1 MSEKPKEVPIYIASP
16 DDADDLTDPSSFI
29 DPDTDPRKLLD
40 HERPAQWEPY
50 VPSKTLEEASLE
62 ARTKSAGKRP
72 GKLEAVQSIEPV
84 EKPATEERAPSRD
97 PIGTSAGPRYL
108 EPEALNSSPASL
120 SSQSNSSQPRQDQAA
135 KNVLNRR
142 TWLYVVLTAIN
153 SFVLGVWI
161 GSKYV
166 PFETPKSALD
176 LQVSSQPAADGALR
190 KHLVADVAARAGRSV
205 VNIDIRYKPT
215 PPPSQLAAPMR
226 GFDRFFGQE
235 GQRESAPRYPA
246 PPRISEGTGM
256 IIRSDGYIL
265 SNSHVV
271 KPYSDIKVTLDD
283 KRELKARFIGRDSF
297 TDLAVI
303 KVEGKDL
310 PVAKFSSSSTVRPGD
325 WAIAIGSPLGFDHT
339 VTLGIVSA
347 IGRSLSDLMNHHV
360 ELIQTDVAIN
370 PGSSGGPLLNIDGE
384 VIGIIAAIKSG
395 AQNIAFA
402 IPVDLARKIAEEIIS
417 HGTIARPY
425 LGIFMVDDDPNPTRS
440 VTLPTHPVAVRV
452 ARVMANGPC
461 QKAGIMP
468 GFIIEK
474 VKGQPV
480 KSTKEVRSIISVLRP
495 GDVVEFQL
503 RRDGGGSEIKK
514 VTVGF
519 YPEDLEDSR

>member
-1 MSEKPKEVPIYIASP
+1 MSEHKEVPIYIASP
-16 DDADDLTDPSSFI
+16 DSADDSADESTYIDPS
-29 DPDTDPRKLLD
+29 TDPRKLLD

-50 VPSKTLEEASLE
+50 MPSVTLEQASKGE
-62 ARTKSAGKRP
+62 TFRPSSAGSDKTGALVEEPSSAQPPPIDRP
-72 GKLEAVQSIEPV
+72 PHNPVPQPNRETNLPAAVTPK
-84 EKPATEERAPSRD
+84 KP
-97 PIGTSAGPRYL
+97 L
-108 EPEALNSSPASL
+108 L
-120 SSQSNSSQPRQDQAA
+120 SSR
-135 KNVLNRR
+135 V
-142 TWLYVVLTAIN
+142 WLAIALTAIN
-153 SFVLGVWI
+153 TFVLGVWI
-161 GSKYV
+161 GSKYM
-166 PFETPKSALD
+166 PFETPKSSLD
-176 LQVSSQPAADGALR
+176 PVAPAASSAVNPSGVASGFLD
-190 KHLVADVAARAGRSV
+190 KHHVADVAARAGRSV
-205 VNIDIRYKPT
+205 VNIDIRFQVRQ
-215 PPPSQLAAPMR
+215 PPSDVAAPLG
-226 GFDRFFGQE
+226 GFKGLFGQE
-235 GQRESAPRYPA
+235 GQGSSQTAPRYIPT
-246 PPRISEGTGM
+246 RVSEGTGL
-256 IIRSDGYIL
+256 IVRSDGYIL

-271 KPYSDIKVTLDD
+271 KSNSEIKVTLDD

-303 KVEGKDL
+303 KVEGKDF
-310 PVAKFSSSSTVRPGD
+310 PVAKFSTMANVRPGD

-402 IPVDLARKIAEEIIS
+402 IPVDLARKITEDIIA

-425 LGIFMVDDDPNPTRS
+425 LGIFMIDDDPSATRS
-440 VTLPTHPVAVRV
+440 VTLPTHPIAVRV
-452 ARVMANGPC
+452 ARVTSDGPC

-468 GFIIEK
+468 GSIIEK

-480 KSTKEVRSIISVLRP
+480 KSTREVRAIISTLHP
-495 GDVVEFQL
+495 GDVVEFVL
-503 RRDGGGSEIKK
+503 RRANGRGTDVKK

-519 YPEDLEDSR
+519 YPEDVMDMR

>member
-16 DDADDLTDPSSFI
+16 DSADDSNDESYI
-29 DPDTDPRKLLD
+29 DPGTDPRKLLD
-40 HERPAQWEPY
+40 HDRPPQWEPY
-50 VPSKTLEEASLE
+50 KPSKTLEEASKE
-62 ARTKSAGKRP
+62 ARSPVPKAPTVPPKKEEEV
-72 GKLEAVQSIEPV
+72 EAAEPAIV
-84 EKPATEERAPSRD
+84 EPSKIDSPPPEKAPS
-97 PIGTSAGPRYL
+97 L
-108 EPEALNSSPASL
+108 EGIATGSSSQKSSL
-120 SSQSNSSQPRQDQAA
+120 SS
-135 KNVLNRR
+135 R
-142 TWLYVVLTAIN
+142 TKLFIVLTAIN
-153 SFVLGVWI
+153 TFVLGVWI

-166 PFETPKSALD
+166 PFETPKSSLD
-176 LQVSSQPAADGALR
+176 SVAPVVSGTQGGISDGSAFLS

-205 VNIDIRYKPT
+205 VNIDIRFQAH
-215 PPPSQLAAPMR
+215 PPASEVAAPLR
-226 GFDRFFGQE
+226 GFDHFFGQE
-235 GQRESAPRYPA
+235 GQQGQAPRYHVPT
-246 PPRISEGTGM
+246 RVSEGTGL

-271 KPYSDIKVTLDD
+271 KSNSEIKVTFDD
-283 KRELKARFIGRDSF
+283 KRELKARFVGRDSF

-303 KVEGKDL
+303 KVEGKDF
-310 PVAKFSSSSTVRPGD
+310 PVAKFSTMASVRPGD

-402 IPVDLARKIAEEIIS
+402 IPVDMARKIAEDIIA

-425 LGIFMVDDDPNPTRS
+425 LGIYMIDDDPNATRS

-452 ARVMANGPC
+452 ARITADGPC
-461 QKAGIMP
+461 QKAGIVP
-468 GFIIEK
+468 GSIIDK
-474 VKGQPV
+474 VKGQSV
-480 KSTKEVRSIISVLRP
+480 KSTKEVRAIISSLRP
-495 GDVVEFQL
+495 GDVVEFVL
-503 RRDGGGSEIKK
+503 RRANGTGSEVKK

-519 YPEDLEDSR
+519 YPEDVMDMR